1 MELGSVA
8 DVPRRWLARR
18 HLGSVV
24 GMRLTMV
31 GCSGSM
37 PGPHSAASC
46 YLLEA
51 DGFRLV
57 VDLGNG
63 AVGAL
68 QRYTA
73 LNRVNAVALSHLHA
87 DHCLDMCPLWVARTY
102 APEGAL
108 PRIPVYGPAGTAE
121 RIARANDDPD
131 VTGAFDFVTLTP
143 GQHRIGPFAVTTGH
157 VAHPVET
164 FAFRFEHGGHALT
177 YSGDTGESPALVEL
191 ARSADVL
198 LCEAG
203 FPDLPDLP
211 PNLHLC
217 GRQAG
222 EHAARAGAG
231 RLILT
236 HLAPDCD
243 PEESLAGA
251 AGAFGGPVSLAAP
264 GQVLDLG

>member
-1 MELGSVA
+1 
-8 DVPRRWLARR
+8 
-18 HLGSVV
+18 
-24 GMRLTMV
+24 MRLTVV
-31 GCSGSM
+31 GCSGSI
-37 PGPHSAASC
+37 PGPDSPASC

-63 AVGAL
+63 ALGGL

-73 LNRVNAVALSHLHA
+73 LNRVDAVALSHLHA
-87 DHCLDMCPLWVARTY
+87 DHCLDMCSLWVARTY
-102 APEGAL
+102 SPEGAL
-108 PRIPVYGPAGTAE
+108 PPIPVYGPAGSAE

-131 VTGAFDFVTLTP
+131 VTGVFDFVTLTP

-164 FAFRFEHGGHALT
+164 FAFRFEHGGHVLT
-177 YSGDTGESPALVEL
+177 YSGDTGESSGLVEL
-191 ARSADVL
+191 AASADVL

-211 PNLHLC
+211 PNLHLS

-222 EHAARAGAG
+222 EHAGRAGAG

-243 PEESLAGA
+243 PALSLAGA
-251 AGAFGGPVSLAAP
+251 AGTFGGPVSLAAP

>member
-1 MELGSVA
+1 
-8 DVPRRWLARR
+8 
-18 HLGSVV
+18 
-24 GMRLTMV
+24 
-31 GCSGSM
+31 M
-37 PGPHSAASC
+37 PGPHSPASC

-63 AVGAL
+63 ALGGL

-73 LNRVNAVALSHLHA
+73 LERVDAVALSHLHA

-102 APEGAL
+102 SPGGAL
-108 PRIPVYGPAGTAE
+108 PPVPVYGPAGTAE

-131 VTGAFDFVTLTP
+131 VAGIFDFVTLTP
-143 GQHRIGPFAVTTGH
+143 GRHRIGPFAVTAGH
-157 VAHPVET
+157 VAHPVEA
-164 FAFRFEHGGHALT
+164 FAFRFEYGGRVLT
-177 YSGDTGESPALVEL
+177 YSGDTGESPELVEL
-191 ARSADVL
+191 ARSANVL

-211 PNLHLC
+211 PDLHLC

-222 EHAARAGAG
+222 QHAARAGAG

-236 HLAPDCD
+236 HLAPDID
-243 PEESLAGA
+243 PAQSLAAA

-264 GQVLDLG
+264 GQVTDLG